1 MIELIMWIIFGALIG
16 WVASLIMGTDDR
28 QGGLAN
34 IVVGIL
40 GAVVGGFIARM
51 LGAEGVTGFNLV
63 SFLVALGGAV
73 LLIAIYKMFTRR
85 STH

>member
-16 WVASLIMGTDDR
+16 WIASLIMGTDER

-34 IVVGIL
+34 IVIGIV

-51 LGAEGVTGFNLV
+51 LGVDVSGFNVV

-73 LLIAIYKMFTRR
+73 LLIAVYKMFTRR
-85 STH
+85 SI